1 MISNSRDNCPGCM
14 ACYNICPKQ
23 AIEIVENDEGF
34 LYPVINEE
42 KCIKCNLCS
51 NICNKQASV
60 NYDEKH
66 IKILAAWSND
76 ETTRLKS
83 SSGGCFTEFAKYIFD
98 NKGVVFGAGY
108 NKEFEVTH
116 KEAHDLD
123 DLNDLR
129 GSKYV
134 QSIIGDCYKKV
145 KSYLESNKLVLFSG
159 TPCQVAGLY
168 KFLNRNYD
176 NLYTCDLVCHG
187 VPSPKVFRK
196 YKLYLQKKYN
206 SDINT
211 INFRDKVKGWKIFSF
226 TTIFK
231 NGKKYSDTLSND
243 KYIKGFLNNIY
254 LRPSCYDCKY
264 SKIPRQADISLGDF
278 WGVQEKYSELDDD
291 KGTSLLLINSKK
303 GEELLDKCSNN
314 MFIKEINDLEYVIK
328 YNPCIIGSVK
338 MPNNRNKFFEQ
349 IDKFE
354 FDELIKNNL
363 PKESKLKAFINRCKN
378 FIKTRLLNSK

>member
-1 MISNSRDNCPGCM
+1 MGK
-14 ACYNICPKQ
+14 NI
-23 AIEIVENDEGF
+23 
-34 LYPVINEE
+34 L
-42 KCIKCNLCS
+42 
-51 NICNKQASV
+51 
-60 NYDEKH
+60 
-66 IKILAAWSND
+66 IL
-76 ETTRLKS
+76 
-83 SSGGCFTEFAKYIFD
+83 I
-98 NKGVVFGAGY
+98 
-108 NKEFEVTH
+108 
-116 KEAHDLD
+116 
-123 DLNDLR
+123 
-129 GSKYV
+129 
-134 QSIIGDCYKKV
+134 
-145 KSYLESNKLVLFSG
+145 
-159 TPCQVAGLY
+159 
-168 KFLNRNYD
+168 
-176 NLYTCDLVCHG
+176 
-187 VPSPKVFRK
+187 
-196 YKLYLQKKYN
+196 
-206 SDINT
+206 
-211 INFRDKVKGWKIFSF
+211 
-226 TTIFK
+226 
-231 NGKKYSDTLSND
+231 SND